1 MTSPTTPLPERS
13 PWDLV
18 IGEGPFSVRVLH
30 ATIIGEHPFL
40 DTIIAYMEGES
51 KGVKIYPGLYNDQLD
66 R

>member
-30 ATIIGEHPFL
+30 APVIGEHPFL
-40 DTIIAYMEGES
+40 GIIIADLEGKL
-51 KGVKIYPGLYNDQLD
+51 KGIEA
-66 R
+66 